1 MIMLNVHY
9 MHTGSVSASISVY
22 SNDNTPGGGGGGGGQ
37 ETIRIPSSLTS
48 RLNINYLP
56 WTLTGADLFTNRY
69 IFIDE

>member
-1 MIMLNVHY
+1 MLNVHY
-9 MHTGSVSASISVY
+9 MHTGSVPASISVY
-22 SNDNTPGGGGGGGGQ
+22 SNDNTPGKGH

-56 WTLTGADLFTNRY
+56 WTLTGVDPFTNRY